1 MATRSLIVTRAEL
14 PEAVF
19 DLLRIGFPDDEVDQR
34 AFWPPDSVHA
44 VVYQDDRL
52 VAHAGLVVRT
62 LYLPDRSIE
71 VAHVKYVA
79 AEPRGQGFGTQAM
92 RAIEAEIRRRGFSL
106 AALAT
111 GSPAF
116 YERLGWRL
124 WRGPAAYRKPDGS
137 VVPTPNEKPMVLD
150 LGADVN
156 LDDPLQFD
164 WREIGDI
171 W

>member
-71 VAHVKYVA
+71 VAYVEYVA

-124 WRGPAAYRKPDGS
+124 WRGPAAYRKPDGT
-137 VVPTPNEKPMVLD
+137 VVATPNEKPMVLD

-156 LDDPLQFD
+156 LDDPIDCD